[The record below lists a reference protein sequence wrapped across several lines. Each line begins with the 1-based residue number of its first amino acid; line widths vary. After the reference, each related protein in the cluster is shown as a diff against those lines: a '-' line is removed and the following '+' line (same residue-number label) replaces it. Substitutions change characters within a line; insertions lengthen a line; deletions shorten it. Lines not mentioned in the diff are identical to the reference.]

1 MKQNSKKIAIIT
13 ARSGSKGL
21 PDKNIRPLAGIPLI
35 AYTIRAALESGLF
48 DTVMVSTDSEEYARI
63 SREYGAEVPFLRSAE
78 TSGDTAGS
86 WDVVREVL
94 RKYKEMGKEFDTICL
109 LQPTSPLRTAE
120 DIHKA
125 FAFMEE
131 RKANNL
137 ISCAETGL
145 AFSQICILTDSYLVT
160 DSIRTEPIS
169 SDSYK
174 LRRQDAQKTYR
185 ANGAIYIVNKKIED
199 PSYGYLE
206 DTCCCY
212 VMPKERSIDI
222 DSLLD
227 FAIAEAVLKYQDE
240 INSLENRQ

>member
-1 MKQNSKKIAIIT
+1 MKPNTKNIAIIT

-94 RKYKEMGKEFDTICL
+94 KNYKELGKEFDYICL
-109 LQPTSPLRTAE
+109 LQPTSPLRTGE
-120 DIHKA
+120 DIRDA

-131 RKANNL
+131 RGANNL
-137 ISCAETGL
+137 ITCTETGF
-145 AFSQICILTDSYLVT
+145 AFSQISMLTDSYLVT
-160 DSIRTEPIS
+160 DAIRTAPINA
-169 SDSYK
+169 DSYK

-185 ANGAIYIVNKKIED
+185 ANGAIYIVNKKIR
-199 PSYGYLE
+199 P
-206 DTCCCY
+206 
-212 VMPKERSIDI
+212 VKKK
-222 DSLLD
+222 
-227 FAIAEAVLKYQDE
+227 V
-240 INSLENRQ
+240 